1 MNSLAPGAEP
11 DGRRSFVVIGGRAPR
26 QTTYNSVMNETQSA
40 AEKALSADDVSTCVR
55 VLRAIEA
62 DRSHLTRLTREQRRE
77 LLTLAGLVAKPER
90 HNLVR
95 MAKAFRRAERE
106 AARER
111 DRKVIEQ
118 TGLRTQRRSEVYAPL
133 WLEPPKPQDLEDRP
147 ELQQERTCYVCKK
160 PFAKMHRYYDSM
172 CDACGDFN
180 YAKREQTADLSGHYA
195 LITGARVKIGF
206 QASLK
211 LLRAGAD
218 VIVTTRFPIDAAER
232 YSKEAD
238 FAGFRDR
245 LQIHGLD
252 LRHTPSVE
260 IFTRFL
266 LERLPRLD
274 YILNNACQTV
284 RRPAG
289 FFQHLLEKEVEAAVG
304 LPRELRG
311 TLAGYEELRSA
322 LAGRAVSPGGQAS
335 LTATSLGSHAEGLLH
350 SAALS
355 QRRYLDED
363 YRGGDTLFPAGR
375 YDEDRQQVDLRKINS
390 WRLRLHEVETPELL
404 EVQLVNAIAP
414 YILNARLKPLMVRTP
429 GRHKHIVNVS
439 AMEGQFY
446 RATKTDKHPHTNM
459 AKAALNM
466 MTRTSAPDFVKDGIH
481 MNAVDTGW
489 VTDEDPAIHAAR
501 KAEEG
506 FAPPLDII
514 DGAARI
520 VDPIFV
526 GHLTGTHV
534 WGQFLKDYKP
544 APW

>member
-1 MNSLAPGAEP
+1 
-11 DGRRSFVVIGGRAPR
+11 
-26 QTTYNSVMNETQSA
+26 MNETHSTA
-40 AEKALSADDVSTCVR
+40 AAKNLSDHDVSTCVR

-62 DRSHLTRLTREQRRE
+62 DRSHLTRLTQEQRRE

-90 HNLVR
+90 HSLVR

-118 TGLRTQRRSEVYAPL
+118 TGLRVQRRSEVYAPL
-133 WLEPPKPQDLEDRP
+133 WLEPPKPEDLEDRP
-147 ELQQERTCYVCKK
+147 ELHQERTCYVCKK
-160 PFAKMHRYYDSM
+160 PFVKMHRYYDSM

-211 LLRAGAD
+211 LLRAGAH
-218 VIVTTRFPIDAAER
+218 VIVTTRFPFDAAER
-232 YSKEAD
+232 YSQEAD
-238 FAGFRDR
+238 FAKFRER

-289 FFQHLLEKEVEAAVG
+289 FFQHLLAKEAGAATA
-304 LPRELRG
+304 LPRELQG
-311 TLAGYEELRSA
+311 TLAGHEELRSA
-322 LAGRAVSPGGQAS
+322 LTGRALGTGSPVASTASGASAVSGASAS
-335 LTATSLGSHAEGLLH
+335 LAAARSRSHAEGLLH

-355 QRRYLDED
+355 QLRYLDED
-363 YRGGDTLFPAGR
+363 YSDSDTLFPAGQ
-375 YDEDRQQVDLRKINS
+375 YDEDRQQLDLREINS

-414 YILNARLKPLMVRTP
+414 YVLNARLKPLMVRTP
-429 GRHKHIVNVS
+429 GSHKHIVNVS

-489 VTDEDPAIHAAR
+489 VTDEDPVVHAAR

-526 GHLTGTHV
+526 GRLTGTHV

-544 APW
+544 TPW

>member
-1 MNSLAPGAEP
+1 MNDANLSPE
-11 DGRRSFVVIGGRAPR
+11 
-26 QTTYNSVMNETQSA
+26 TT
-40 AEKALSADDVSTCVR
+40 LSEDDVRTCVR

-62 DRSHLTRLTREQRRE
+62 DRSHLTSLSQEQRRE
-77 LLTLAGLVAKPER
+77 LLMLAGLVTKPER
-90 HNLVR
+90 HDVSR
-95 MAKAFRRAERE
+95 MLKGFRRAKRQVTKDHDRSIIER
-106 AARER
+106 A
-111 DRKVIEQ
+111 
-118 TGLRTQRRSEVYAPL
+118 GLRVQRRSKVYAPL
-133 WLEPPKPQDLEDRP
+133 WLERPKPEASAARP
-147 ELQQERTCYVCKK
+147 EFHHERNCYVCKQS
-160 PFAKMHRYYDSM
+160 FAVMHRYYDSM
-172 CDACGDFN
+172 CQTCGEFN
-180 YAKREQTADLSGHYA
+180 YAKRELTADLQGHYA

-211 LLRAGAD
+211 LLRAGAH
-218 VIVTTRFPIDAAER
+218 VIVTTRFPVDAIDR
-232 YSKEAD
+232 YSKEPD
-238 FAGFRDR
+238 FAQFQER

-260 IFTRFL
+260 LFTQFL

-289 FFQHLLEKEVEAAVG
+289 FFQHLLARESEPLAA
-304 LPRELRG
+304 LPDSWRRPLASHDELRQRIDG
-311 TLAGYEELRSA
+311 APGHNHSA
-322 LAGRAVSPGGQAS
+322 LVAIARQHG
-335 LTATSLGSHAEGLLH
+335 EGLLH

-363 YRGGDTLFPAGR
+363 YQGGEALFPSDR
-375 YDEDRQQVDLRKINS
+375 YDEDLQQVDLREVNS
-390 WRLRLHEVETPELL
+390 WRLRMHEVKTPELL

-414 YILNARLKPLMVRTP
+414 YVLNARLKPLMLRTP
-429 GRHKHIVNVS
+429 GHHKHVVNVS
-439 AMEGQFY
+439 AVEGQFY
-446 RATKTDKHPHTNM
+446 RTTKTDKHPHTNM

-489 VTDEDPAIHAAR
+489 VTDEDPAAHAAR
-501 KAEEG
+501 KADLG

-520 VDPIFV
+520 VDPIFN
-526 GHLTGTHV
+526 GRLTGEHV